1 MKALSLVSS
10 ITGAGVGVAI
20 VSSSARN
27 RADIKRPLRRCRLW
41 CSAKHW
47 DGKGLYFSGAVP
59 GVALLSSGEGLMWPS
74 AFSGVLDRTEVG
86 PGPAVAGL
94 SPRGPEGS
102 TPCFCVL
109 EDLLSTGVPAGGVLV
124 AIVAVL
130 SLL

>member
-47 DGKGLYFSGAVP
+47 DGKGLFLGGGAGGGVGVLWRGIDVAFSVFGSVGAHRGWPRASGGRVIP
-59 GVALLSSGEGLMWPS
+59 ARARGLHTVALGIRGAGVNRSSNG
-74 AFSGVLDRTEVG
+74 
-86 PGPAVAGL
+86 
-94 SPRGPEGS
+94 
-102 TPCFCVL
+102 
-109 EDLLSTGVPAGGVLV
+109 
-124 AIVAVL
+124 
-130 SLL
+130 